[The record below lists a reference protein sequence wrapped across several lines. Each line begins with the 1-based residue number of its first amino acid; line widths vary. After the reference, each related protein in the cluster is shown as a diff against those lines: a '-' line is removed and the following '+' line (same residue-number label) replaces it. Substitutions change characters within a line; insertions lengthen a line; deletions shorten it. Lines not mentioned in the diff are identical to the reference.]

1 MQPKPM
7 AETCKPW
14 LPSCRVFI
22 VDPGDAA
29 GPNAGLAGNHDNG
42 FDAGAEHGWRG
53 MICHLPILE
62 TDFGMIVRDRPS
74 ALQLFFILRGSILP
88 SIWKHLAVSTVLAL
102 IVTWTDG
109 QFANHKLHFTPV
121 PFTLMGLP
129 LAIFLG
135 FRNNAAYDRYW
146 EGRKQWG
153 ELVLRSRSLARQ
165 CLSLIEP
172 LTDGDAGADDVA
184 RRMLRRAA
192 AYAHALRHALRNESP
207 EADVAPWLA
216 PDEWARV
223 RGLPNLPY
231 ALMLEMG
238 ADFALCLRTRR
249 LDSNLA
255 PSIDSTLSA
264 MTAVAAACERI
275 RGTPIPFSY
284 TLMLHR
290 TAYLYCFLL
299 PFGLVDTIGYLTP
312 LMTAVVAYTF
322 FGLDALG
329 DELEEPFR
337 ATNNGLPLE
346 AICRTIEIDLRVA
359 LGERELPPALLPVD
373 YRLS

>member
-1 MQPKPM
+1 
-7 AETCKPW
+7 
-14 LPSCRVFI
+14 
-22 VDPGDAA
+22 
-29 GPNAGLAGNHDNG
+29 
-42 FDAGAEHGWRG
+42 
-53 MICHLPILE
+53 
-62 TDFGMIVRDRPS
+62 MIVRDRPS
-74 ALQLFFILRGSILP
+74 ALRLFFIMRGSILP
-88 SIWKHLAVSTVLAL
+88 HIWHHLAVSTLLAL
-102 IVTWTDG
+102 AVTWTDG
-109 QFANHKLHFTPV
+109 QFGHHKLHITPV

-165 CLSLIEP
+165 CLSLIDADS
-172 LTDGDAGADDVA
+172 DGDGRALPAA
-184 RRMLRRAA
+184 MMRRAI
-192 AYAHALRHALRNESP
+192 AYAHALRHRLRGEP
-207 EADVAPWLA
+207 AGPDVEAWLA
-216 PDEWARV
+216 PDEWERV
-223 RGLPNLPY
+223 RTVANLPH

-238 ADFALCLRTRR
+238 ADLGQCLRTRR
-249 LDSNLA
+249 LDPPLA
-255 PSIDSTLSA
+255 PSIDASLSA

-284 TLMLHR
+284 TLLLHR

-312 LMTAVVAYTF
+312 LVSAVVAYTF

-337 ATNNGLPLE
+337 ASDNGLPLD
-346 AICRTIEIDLRVA
+346 AICRTIEIDLRTA
-359 LGERELPPALLPVD
+359 LGERDLPPPLTPVN

>member
-1 MQPKPM
+1 
-7 AETCKPW
+7 
-14 LPSCRVFI
+14 
-22 VDPGDAA
+22 
-29 GPNAGLAGNHDNG
+29 
-42 FDAGAEHGWRG
+42 
-53 MICHLPILE
+53 
-62 TDFGMIVRDRPS
+62 MIVRDRPS
-74 ALQLFFILRGSILP
+74 ALRLFFIMRGSILP
-88 SIWKHLAVSTVLAL
+88 RIWMHLAVSTLLAV

-109 QFANHKLHFTPV
+109 QFGHHKLHFTTT

-153 ELVLRSRSLARQ
+153 ELILRSRSLARQ
-165 CLSLIEP
+165 CLSLVAP
-172 LTDGDAGADDVA
+172 GHATADDPHL
-184 RRMLRRAA
+184 RIIRRAI
-192 AYAHALRHALRNESP
+192 AYAHALRHRLRGDTGGN
-207 EADVAPWLA
+207 ADVAPWIA
-216 PDEWARV
+216 PAEWERV
-223 RGLPNLPY
+223 RTQSNVPY

-238 ADFALCLRTRR
+238 ADLGECLRTGR
-249 LDSNLA
+249 LDACLA
-255 PSIDSTLSA
+255 PSIDTSFSA
-264 MTAVAAACERI
+264 MTAVAASCERI

-284 TLMLHR
+284 TLLLHR

-312 LMTAVVAYTF
+312 LVSAIVAYTF

-337 ATNNGLPLE
+337 ASDNGLPLE
-346 AICRTIEIDLRVA
+346 ALCRTIEIDLRTA
-359 LGERELPPALLPVD
+359 LGDRDLPPPLLPEN

>member
-1 MQPKPM
+1 
-7 AETCKPW
+7 
-14 LPSCRVFI
+14 
-22 VDPGDAA
+22 
-29 GPNAGLAGNHDNG
+29 
-42 FDAGAEHGWRG
+42 
-53 MICHLPILE
+53 
-62 TDFGMIVRDRPS
+62 MIVRDRPS
-74 ALQLFFILRGSILP
+74 ALRLFFIMRGSVLP
-88 SIWKHLAVSTVLAL
+88 RIWTHLAVSTLLAV

-109 QFANHKLHFTPV
+109 QFGHHKLHFTTT

-129 LAIFLG
+129 LALFLG

-165 CLSLIEP
+165 CLSLVAP
-172 LTDGDAGADDVA
+172 GHHDADDPHL
-184 RRMLRRAA
+184 RIIRRAI
-192 AYAHALRHALRNESP
+192 AYAHALRHRLRGTDGAP
-207 EADVAPWLA
+207 AADVAPWIA
-216 PDEWARV
+216 REEWERV
-223 RGLPNLPY
+223 RTQANLPY

-238 ADFALCLRTRR
+238 ADLGLCLRTGR
-249 LDSNLA
+249 LDACLA
-255 PSIDSTLSA
+255 PSIDASLSA
-264 MTAVAAACERI
+264 LTAVAASCERI

-284 TLMLHR
+284 TLLLHR

-312 LMTAVVAYTF
+312 LVSAIVAYTF

-337 ATNNGLPLE
+337 ASDNGLPLD
-346 AICRTIEIDLRVA
+346 ALCRTIEIDLRTA
-359 LGERELPPALLPVD
+359 LGDRDLPPPLLPEN

>member
-1 MQPKPM
+1 
-7 AETCKPW
+7 
-14 LPSCRVFI
+14 
-22 VDPGDAA
+22 
-29 GPNAGLAGNHDNG
+29 
-42 FDAGAEHGWRG
+42 
-53 MICHLPILE
+53 
-62 TDFGMIVRDRPS
+62 MIVRDRPS
-74 ALQLFFILRGSILP
+74 ALRLFFIMRGSILP
-88 SIWKHLAVSTVLAL
+88 RIWTHLAVSTLLAV

-109 QFANHKLHFTPV
+109 QFGHHKLHFTTT

-153 ELVLRSRSLARQ
+153 ELILRSRSLARQ
-165 CLSLIEP
+165 CLSLVAP
-172 LTDGDAGADDVA
+172 DGQHDADDPHLRIV
-184 RRMLRRAA
+184 RRAI
-192 AYAHALRHALRNESP
+192 AYAHALRHRLRGDADGN
-207 EADVAPWLA
+207 ADVAPWIA
-216 PDEWARV
+216 PAEWERV
-223 RGLPNLPY
+223 RTQSNVPY

-238 ADFALCLRTRR
+238 TDLGQCLRTGR
-249 LDSNLA
+249 LDACLA
-255 PSIDSTLSA
+255 PSIDASLSA
-264 MTAVAAACERI
+264 MTAVAASCERI

-284 TLMLHR
+284 TLLLHR

-312 LMTAVVAYTF
+312 LVSAIVAYTF

-337 ATNNGLPLE
+337 ASDNGLPLE
-346 AICRTIEIDLRVA
+346 ALCRTIEIDLRTA
-359 LGERELPPALLPVD
+359 LGDRHLPPPLLPEN